1 MPKVS
6 DEHKAEQRERIL
18 RGTMEVFARKGVGA
32 TTMGDIIEVSGLSA
46 GAIYGYYSGKDD
58 LIRQAAE
65 DVLMSRRADL
75 ERLAAGNPL
84 LPPHELIHALLS
96 GLLAELP
103 EPAIVLQFWAQSH
116 ADAEVRAVAE
126 RATALDMTVI
136 AFDPFA
142 PEHLAR
148 RIAIVSDLDQVLAE
162 ADILSLHAIVTDETR
177 RMINRE
183 TIARM
188 KDGVLIINTARGA
201 LIHSDDLAEALRS
214 GKVANAFP
222 DDLN

>member
-103 EPAIVLQFWAQSH
+103 EPAIALQFWAQSH

-126 RATALDMTVI
+126 RAVATLGAAMDSYLTAWFGSKGMTPARARTRAALVRPALISLIQGYVVQTALGI
-136 AFDPFA
+136 APDVDA
-142 PEHLAR
+142 YAVSLA
-148 RIAIVSDLDQVLAE
+148 AALDGGLGP
-162 ADILSLHAIVTDETR
+162 S
-177 RMINRE
+177 
-183 TIARM
+183 
-188 KDGVLIINTARGA
+188 
-201 LIHSDDLAEALRS
+201 
-214 GKVANAFP
+214 
-222 DDLN
+222 